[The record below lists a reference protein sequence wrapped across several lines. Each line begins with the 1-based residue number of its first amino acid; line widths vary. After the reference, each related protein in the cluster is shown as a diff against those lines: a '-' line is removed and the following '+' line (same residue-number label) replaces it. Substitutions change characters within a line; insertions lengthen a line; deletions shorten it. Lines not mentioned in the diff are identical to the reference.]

1 MIFKQLEWQEKFV
14 KMCREGTNYACFAQP
29 GCGKT
34 YAMITVIMEKLKEFD
49 LKILV
54 VCPPV
59 VIKNWKDE
67 IAKFYPNYP
76 QSKILCADAETR
88 KKKPDLSKYQ
98 IIVTNYNTFSDRKK
112 SYNSFFKNWKPHLVV
127 LDESHQIKSHTS
139 LRTKNI
145 IEFCKEAPY
154 KYILSGTPILN
165 GPMDAYSQFLF
176 LDNGETLGNNFFV
189 FRATY
194 FYNVMEGRG
203 VTFPK
208 YVPIKSKLPVLS
220 EKIMSKSVRVTLQ
233 ECTDLPP
240 LIKHTFKVPM
250 HESVRKIYK
259 ELKEEFITMVDEEA
273 VIAQTAMTKALRLM
287 QICSGHYVTSEGELR
302 TLPHNNKLD
311 YLRDFIED
319 TLEIHNKIIIWC
331 AFKHDYKI
339 IGDMLKIMKVDHVF
353 LTGEQSTK
361 QKEESIQAFQHGTA
375 QVIVANRKAGGIGTN
390 LTAAPV
396 SITFS
401 KTFDLA
407 DELQSQARNYRKGS
421 EIHEKIL
428 QYDLVYEGSVEE
440 RITKVLAEKKD
451 LSDIIID
458 VNTIVNIIKE
468 KEV

>member
-1 MIFKQLEWQEKFV
+1 MSFELLAWQKEAVVRGLQNKNLAILAE
-14 KMCREGTNYACFAQP
+14 MGT
-29 GCGKT
+29 GKT
-34 YAMITVIMEKLKEFD
+34 FTAISIIMNRLKEMD
-49 LKILV
+49 LRVLV
-54 VCPPV
+54 ICPPV

-76 QSKILCADAETR
+76 QNKILTLDADAR
-88 KKKPDLSKYQ
+88 KKNPDLTKYQ
-98 IIVTNYNTFSDRKK
+98 IIVTNYHTFSDRTKK
-112 SYNSFFKNWKPHLVV
+112 YNNLFKNWKPHLVV

-145 IEFCKEAPY
+145 IEFCKDAPY

-208 YVPIKSKLPVLS
+208 YVPIKSKLPILS
-220 EKIMSKSVRVTLQ
+220 EKIMTKAVRVTLK